1 MAKVRDRRAG
11 ASCMTSY
18 LCLVTTRPGQVP
30 QLRHLE
36 CDGDHQVEAAL
47 PSILGE
53 WDSVHQVEV
62 FDGERLVL
70 TASGQAVTDAARV

>member
-1 MAKVRDRRAG
+1 
-11 ASCMTSY
+11 MTSY

-30 QLRHLE
+30 QLRHLACE
-36 CDGDHQVEAAL
+36 HDHQVADAL
-47 PSILGE
+47 AVILGE

-70 TASGQAVTDAARV
+70 SLPGDAATDAIQA

>member
-1 MAKVRDRRAG
+1 
-11 ASCMTSY
+11 MTSY

-30 QLRHLE
+30 HLRHLE
-36 CDGDHQVEAAL
+36 CEHDHQVEAAL

-53 WDSVHQVEV
+53 WDSVHQIEV

-70 TASGQAVTDAARV
+70 TLAGDALAQSAPV

>member
-53 WDSVHQVEV
+53 WDSVHQIEV

-70 TASGQAVTDAARV
+70 TLAGDALAPSAPV

>member
-1 MAKVRDRRAG
+1 
-11 ASCMTSY
+11 MTSY

-30 QLRHLE
+30 HLRHLE
-36 CDGDHQVEAAL
+36 CEQDHQVEAAL

-53 WDSVHQVEV
+53 WDSVHQIEV

-70 TASGQAVTDAARV
+70 TLAGDALAQSAPA